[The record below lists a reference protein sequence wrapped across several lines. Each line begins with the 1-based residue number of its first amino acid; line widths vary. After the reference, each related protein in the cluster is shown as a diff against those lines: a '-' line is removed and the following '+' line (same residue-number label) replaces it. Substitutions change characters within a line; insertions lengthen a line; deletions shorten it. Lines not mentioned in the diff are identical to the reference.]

1 MRSFAVIALI
11 SVLASVYAAP
21 VDVANIEMRA
31 PDPITRALKREAVV
45 ARDNSHAAWKR
56 ANTKQ
61 ADWRRANTKQADW
74 RRANTKQADW

>member
-1 MRSFAVIALI
+1 MRSFAVIAFL

-21 VDVANIEMRA
+21 VDAANIEMRA
-31 PDPITRALKREAVV
+31 AEPITPSWKREA
-45 ARDNSHAAWKR
+45 AADWRR

>member
-21 VDVANIEMRA
+21 IDVANIEMRA
-31 PDPITRALKREAVV
+31 PDPITRTLKREPVV
-45 ARDNSHAAWKR
+45 ADWRR